1 MLSIFKYFSLGQ
13 IQAAGK
19 PYAASPVR
27 HEEKPDRPS
36 NSLVQRVFGSRTVPD
51 LGNVTTSIAHVT
63 DASLVERTWGLLS
76 VTPSRKDEF
85 YGPKFT
91 WVEYFK
97 VRSWLHGVA
106 IHWGLLLGGFLIA
119 CVPPVRSLIKMFIY
133 QPGQGPE
140 RDVMHK
146 ESVEYRGV
154 AKPDRET
161 KNNERAF
168 VTATYKGSMYYRKW
182 EILTWGP
189 EGYSLLTV
197 HSHRAVSCARSV
209 DDPRR

>member
-1 MLSIFKYFSLGQ
+1 
-13 IQAAGK
+13 
-19 PYAASPVR
+19 V
-27 HEEKPDRPS
+27 
-36 NSLVQRVFGSRTVPD
+36 
-51 LGNVTTSIAHVT
+51 
-63 DASLVERTWGLLS
+63 SLVERTWGLLS

-97 VRSWLHGVA
+97 ARSWLHGVA

-140 RDVMHK
+140 RDVMQK
-146 ESVEYRGV
+146 ESIEYRGV

-161 KNNERAF
+161 RNNERAF
-168 VTATYKGSMYYRKW
+168 VTAAYKGSMYYRKW
-182 EILTWGP
+182 EILTSGA
-189 EGYSLLTV
+189 GRGFFANCSQSQGCSL
-197 HSHRAVSCARSV
+197 RKER
-209 DDPRR
+209 